1 MVSGELRLQRV
12 TTSRVMRPVERDH
25 HLAFFGSSPLRLLG
39 LATLPNG
46 IAEPYPSASDS
57 LRHIHPGRQD
67 AAEAGERPL
76 GDRLVG
82 DATFSLHP
90 VTACYSRYSLL
101 TGSTPRWREVS
112 YFTVSHSTGRACMYL
127 TI

>member
-1 MVSGELRLQRV
+1 MQRV
-12 TTSRVMRPVERDH
+12 TTSRVLRPVERDH

-82 DATFSLHP
+82 DASLYSLLQP
-90 VTACYSRYSLL
+90 VTAVTACYSL
-101 TGSTPRWREVS
+101 TQPDTAGGPK
-112 YFTVSHSTGRACMYL
+112 GRPH
-127 TI
+127 TRR